1 MEATLLQFINT
12 LDLLLK
18 KEQLELGNATGFS
31 KLTVSQLQYLDAV
44 SALDK
49 PTISEIAE
57 KIRFTKASV
66 TTGVNKLVE
75 TGYLIKT
82 QSTHDKREIHV
93 SLSELGE
100 TLAQAKRNT
109 LQKYSEL
116 INSALDEQESILF
129 TNSLAKIIHKF
140 NLE

>member
-109 LQKYSEL
+109 LQKYSEI

>member
-75 TGYLIKT
+75 TGYLIKI

-100 TLAQAKRNT
+100 TLAQAKKNT
-109 LQKYSEL
+109 LQKYSEI